1 MDFFQSQED
10 ARRRTRRLLVL
21 FVLSVVAII
30 VLLYI
35 AAGFAT
41 QWEGGLLDWKL
52 LGFIAA
58 ISAGTIGLGS
68 GYKTLQLSAG
78 GAVLARELGG
88 RAVDP
93 DTTHPDERK
102 LLNIVEEM
110 SLASGIPVPA
120 VWVMDD
126 EEGINAFAAGHT
138 PADAVVGVTRGCMRA
153 MSRDELQGVIAHEFS
168 HILNGDMRLNLRLIG
183 VVHGLLIMAI
193 IGRILMRFAAEMRGG
208 GGSREKG
215 MDPRLALLLGGVVL
229 LALGYLGVFFGNLI
243 KAAISRQREFLA
255 DASAV
260 QFTRNPDTIG
270 GALLKIGGY
279 SYGSQLKTPRAEEA
293 SHMMF
298 CNAMGSSL
306 SSALS
311 THPPL
316 EQRIKAVL
324 PHWDGKWP
332 QVSLPEIEA
341 RPGRVNR
348 HESPAPPGAGGGA
361 GTGPG
366 AFSGFSPAMNP
377 ALRERVTAAQA
388 RTAMERIGRPTLEEV
403 DSAQRI
409 GAAIPPEL
417 HGILRDCAG
426 AQAAVMAMLL
436 SDDPAA
442 RSREEAALT
451 SLVDPRTVGTVAE
464 IAGRIDGW
472 HSSQLIAM
480 IDLALPALR
489 RLTPAEYGRFSHI
502 IAQLIAADGQM
513 DLFEFML
520 QKVVRRHLD
529 LFFRRTA
536 PPPVEVRRLEDVTR
550 ETSAVLAAFAA
561 LSGSPGSAPHQQA
574 LDAAAEVLRGHG
586 ITLVPAPE
594 PVSLDRID
602 AALDR
607 FDHAVPMVKKQLLY
621 ACASAVFADGQVS
634 SHEAELLRAVADT
647 IGCPV
652 PPFGVGSPV
661 LGAPSVPAAP

>member
-1 MDFFQSQED
+1 MDFFQNQED
-10 ARRRTRRLLVL
+10 ARRRTRLLVVL

-30 VLLYI
+30 ILLYI

-41 QWEGGLLDWKL
+41 EWKGGLLDWKL
-52 LGFIAA
+52 LGMIAA
-58 ISAGTIGLGS
+58 VSSGTIGLGS
-68 GYKTLQLSAG
+68 GFKILQLSSG
-78 GAVLARELGG
+78 GSALARDLGG

-93 DTTHPDERK
+93 DTTHPDERQ

-138 PADAVVGVTRGCMRA
+138 PADAVVGVTRGCMKA
-153 MSRDELQGVIAHEFS
+153 LSRDELQGVIAHEFS

-193 IGRILMRFAAEMRGG
+193 VGRILMRFAAELRG

-215 MDPRLALLLGGVVL
+215 MDPRLVLLLGGIVL

-260 QFTRNPDTIG
+260 QFTRNPDSIG

-279 SYGSQLKTPRAEEA
+279 SYGSQLKTPRADEA
-293 SHMMF
+293 SHLMF
-298 CNAMGSSL
+298 SNAMGSSFAA
-306 SSALS
+306 ALS

-316 EQRIKAVL
+316 EERIKAIL
-324 PHWDGKWP
+324 PHWDGTWP
-332 QVSLPEIEA
+332 QVSLPGIEA
-341 RPGRVNR
+341 RPNRAGR
-348 HESPAPPGAGGGA
+348 HETA
-361 GTGPG
+361 
-366 AFSGFSPAMNP
+366 SGLHQESNFA
-377 ALRERVTAAQA
+377 RVERPSRRDHVTAAQA
-388 RTAMERIGRPTLEEV
+388 RTSMERIGRPTLEEG
-403 DSAQRI
+403 DSARRI
-409 GAAIPPEL
+409 GAAIAPEL
-417 HGILRDCAG
+417 HGLLRDSAG
-426 AQAAVMAMLL
+426 AQAAVFAMLL

-442 RSREEAALT
+442 RAREEMALS
-451 SLVDPRTVGTVAE
+451 SLADASTLVTVRHVAE
-464 IAGRIDGW
+464 AVGDW

-502 IAQLIAADGQM
+502 ISALIAADGQM

-536 PPPVEVRRLEDVTR
+536 PPQVVVRSLSDAAD
-550 ETSAVLAAFAA
+550 ETSAVLSAFSA
-561 LSGSPGSAPHQQA
+561 LSGPPGSAPNQA
-574 LDAAAEVLRGHG
+574 ALAAASEVLRGHG
-586 ITLVPAPE
+586 LSLAPIPAAA
-594 PVSLDRID
+594 SLERID

-607 FDHAVPMVKKQLLY
+607 FDRAVPQVKKQLLY
-621 ACASAVFADGQVS
+621 ACAAAVFADGQVS

-652 PPFGVGSPV
+652 PPYGP
-661 LGAPSVPAAP
+661 AKSVSPAA

>member
-1 MDFFQSQED
+1 MDFFQNQED
-10 ARRRTRRLLVL
+10 ARRRTRLLVVL

-30 VLLYI
+30 ILLYI

-41 QWEGGLLDWKL
+41 EWKGGLLDWKL
-52 LGFIAA
+52 LGMIAA
-58 ISAGTIGLGS
+58 VSSGTIGLGS
-68 GYKTLQLSAG
+68 GFKILQLSSG
-78 GAVLARELGG
+78 GSALARDLGG

-93 DTTHPDERK
+93 DTTHPDERQ

-138 PADAVVGVTRGCMRA
+138 PADAVVGVTRGCMKA
-153 MSRDELQGVIAHEFS
+153 LSRDELQGVIAHEFS

-193 IGRILMRFAAEMRGG
+193 VGRILMRFAAELRG

-215 MDPRLALLLGGVVL
+215 MDPRLVLLLGGIVL

-260 QFTRNPDTIG
+260 QFTRNPDSIG

-279 SYGSQLKTPRAEEA
+279 SYGSQLKTPRADEA
-293 SHMMF
+293 SHLMF
-298 CNAMGSSL
+298 SNAMGSSFAA
-306 SSALS
+306 ALS

-316 EQRIKAVL
+316 EERIKAIL
-324 PHWDGKWP
+324 PHWDGTWP
-332 QVSLPEIEA
+332 QVSLPGIEA
-341 RPGRVNR
+341 RPNRAGR
-348 HESPAPPGAGGGA
+348 HETA
-361 GTGPG
+361 
-366 AFSGFSPAMNP
+366 SGLHQESNFA
-377 ALRERVTAAQA
+377 RVERPSRRDHVTAAQA
-388 RTAMERIGRPTLEEV
+388 RTSMERIGRPTLEEA
-403 DSAQRI
+403 DSARRI
-409 GAAIPPEL
+409 GAAIAPEL
-417 HGILRDCAG
+417 HGLLRDSAG
-426 AQAAVMAMLL
+426 AQAAVFAMLL

-442 RSREEAALT
+442 RAREEMALSSLADASTLVTVRHVAAA
-451 SLVDPRTVGTVAE
+451 VG
-464 IAGRIDGW
+464 DW

-502 IAQLIAADGQM
+502 ISALIAADGQM

-536 PPPVEVRRLEDVTR
+536 PPQVVVRSLSDAAD
-550 ETSAVLAAFAA
+550 ETSAVLSAFSA
-561 LSGSPGSAPHQQA
+561 LSGPPGSAPNQA
-574 LDAAAEVLRGHG
+574 ALAAASEVLRGPG
-586 ITLVPAPE
+586 LSLAPIPAAA
-594 PVSLDRID
+594 SLERID

-607 FDHAVPMVKKQLLY
+607 FDRAVPQVKKQLLY
-621 ACASAVFADGQVS
+621 ACAAAVFADGQVS

-652 PPFGVGSPV
+652 PPYGP
-661 LGAPSVPAAP
+661 AKSVSPAA

>member
-1 MDFFQSQED
+1 MDFFQNQED
-10 ARRRTRRLLVL
+10 ARRRTRRLVVL

-30 VLLYI
+30 ILLYI

-52 LGFIAA
+52 LGLIAA
-58 ISAGTIGLGS
+58 VSAGTIGLGS
-68 GYKTLQLSAG
+68 GYKTLQLSSG
-78 GAVLARELGG
+78 GSALARDLGG

-138 PADAVVGVTRGCMRA
+138 TADAVVGVTRGCIRA
-153 MSRDELQGVIAHEFS
+153 LSRDELQGVIAHEFS

-193 IGRILMRFAAEMRGG
+193 MGRILLRFAAEMRGG

-229 LALGYLGVFFGNLI
+229 MALGYLGVFFGNLI
-243 KAAISRQREFLA
+243 KSAISRQREFLA

-260 QFTRNPDTIG
+260 QFTRNPDSIG

-279 SYGSQLKTPRAEEA
+279 AYGSELKTPRIEEA
-293 SHMMF
+293 SHLMF
-298 CNAMGSSL
+298 CNAMKSSFMN
-306 SSALS
+306 ALA

-316 EQRIKAVL
+316 EQRIKAIL
-324 PHWDGKWP
+324 PHWDGTWP
-332 QVSLPEIEA
+332 KVTLPDIEA
-341 RPGRVNR
+341 GRMR
-348 HESPAPPGAGGGA
+348 PAPVSAHPEGALA
-361 GTGPG
+361 
-366 AFSGFSPAMNP
+366 GFSDI
-377 ALRERVTAAQA
+377 RQKVSAAQA
-388 RTAMERIGRPTLEEV
+388 MTALDRIGQPTPEEI
-403 DSAQRI
+403 DSAIHLRSQI
-409 GAAIPPEL
+409 SPEL
-417 HGILRDCAG
+417 RGLIRDPEG
-426 AQAAVMAMLL
+426 AQAAIFAMLL
-436 SDDPAA
+436 SDDLPA
-442 RSREEAALT
+442 RGREEAELAI
-451 SLVDPRTVGTVAE
+451 LVDARTTRTVQE
-464 IAGRIDGW
+464 IGVRIKDW
-472 HSSQLIAM
+472 PSSQLIAL
-480 IDLALPALR
+480 IDLALPSLR

-502 IAQLIAADGQM
+502 LTQLITADAQI

-529 LFFRRTA
+529 LHFRRTQ
-536 PPPVEVRRLEDVTR
+536 PPRIEVRRLQDAAPEA
-550 ETSAVLAAFAA
+550 SAIISAFAA
-561 LSGSPGSAPHQQA
+561 LSGEPGSPGHQQA
-574 LDAAAEVLRGHG
+574 LAAANRALAEHAIQWTAELA
-586 ITLVPAPE
+586 T
-594 PVSLDRID
+594 VSLDRVD

-607 FDHAVPMVKKQLLY
+607 FDRAVPMVKKQLIYL
-621 ACASAVFADGQVS
+621 CANVVFADGQVS
-634 SHEAELLRAVADT
+634 NHEAELLRAVGDT

-652 PPFGVGSPV
+652 PPFGNRV
-661 LGAPSVPAAP
+661 AA

>member
-1 MDFFQSQED
+1 MDFFQNQED
-10 ARRRTRRLLVL
+10 ARRRTRHLIVL
-21 FVLSVVAII
+21 FAASVAAII
-30 VLLYI
+30 VLLYF

-41 QWEGGLLDWKL
+41 GWEGGILDWKL

-58 ISAGTIGLGS
+58 VTAGTIGLGS
-68 GYKTLQLSAG
+68 GYKTLQLSSG
-78 GAVLARELGG
+78 GAALAQDLGG

-93 DTTHPDERK
+93 DTTHPDERR

-110 SLASGIPVPA
+110 ALASGLPVPA

-153 MSRDELQGVIAHEFS
+153 LSRDELQGVIAHEFS

-183 VVHGLLIMAI
+183 VVHGLLVIAI

-260 QFTRNPDTIG
+260 QFTRNPDSIG

-279 SYGSQLKTPRAEEA
+279 SYGSQLKNPRAEEA

-298 CNAMGSSL
+298 GNAMGSHFL
-306 SSALS
+306 SALAS
-311 THPPL
+311 HPPL
-316 EQRIKAVL
+316 EQRIKAIM
-324 PHWDGKWP
+324 PHWDGTWP
-332 QVSLPEIEA
+332 SVSLPGIEA
-341 RPGRVNR
+341 RHREDVP
-348 HESPAPPGAGGGA
+348 HPAHAEGAL
-361 GTGPG
+361 
-366 AFSGFSPAMNP
+366 SGFSAN
-377 ALRERVTAAQA
+377 RRHVTQAQA
-388 RTAMERIGRPTLEEV
+388 MTALGRIGQPTL
-403 DSAQRI
+403 DDI
-409 GAAIPPEL
+409 DAASLLNAGIPPEL
-417 HGILRDCAG
+417 QGLLRDSAG
-426 AQAAVMAMLL
+426 AQAVIFAVLL
-436 SDDPAA
+436 PEDSTA
-442 RSREEAALT
+442 RLREETALAT
-451 SLVDPRTVGTVAE
+451 LVDERTTRIVTSVANQ
-464 IAGRIDGW
+464 IADW

-480 IDLALPALR
+480 IDLAMPALR

-502 IAQLIAADGQM
+502 ISQIIAADGQM

-520 QKVVRRHLD
+520 QKIVRRNLD
-529 LFFRRTA
+529 LFFRRT
-536 PPPVEVRRLEDVTR
+536 PPPQIEIRRLQDAASEASNLL
-550 ETSAVLAAFAA
+550 SAFASVAGRMGSAAYEQSLAAASAA
-561 LSGSPGSAPHQQA
+561 M
-574 LDAAAEVLRGHG
+574 DGHG
-586 ITLVPAPE
+586 VPFTPSSGT
-594 PVSLDRID
+594 VSLPLID

-607 FDHAVPMVKKQLLY
+607 FDHAVPMVKKQLLFV
-621 ACASAVFADGQVS
+621 CAAAVFADGGVS
-634 SHEAELLRAVADT
+634 SEEAELLRAVADT

-652 PPFGVGSPV
+652 PPFGTQTP
-661 LGAPSVPAAP
+661 PSKLL